1 MISFCLL
8 NETLS
13 GMYYGVRDGNL
24 GAIGSN
30 AWDTTKR
37 VGRGIATGVN
47 TVANGAVAAGQHV
60 VRNKEPYGII
70 GGLGAGLVGG
80 AYLAKK
86 AMEFA
91 NQSNNG

>member
-24 GAIGSN
+24 GAIGRN
-30 AWDTTKR
+30 AWDTTKT
-37 VGRGIATGVN
+37 VGRGIATGAK

-60 VRNKEPYGII
+60 AQNKEMYGY
-70 GGLGAGLVGG
+70 GGLIGAGLLGG
-80 AYLAKK
+80 AYLAHQGYL
-86 AMEFA
+86 
-91 NQSNNG
+91 NQ